1 MILKRGGRYGVRV
14 YRDGRQEW
22 IGTYSTRREA
32 KAAERRA
39 LDADSAS
46 MMTVAEFVPDYL
58 ARYERTRKG
67 SSADTARSSLRR
79 FEADFG
85 GRRLTEITR
94 VEAIKWAD
102 RVPPSKLPPV
112 ITAINAAVDAELIE
126 RNPFRGLSR
135 RSRGAPTSTRRPS
148 GSWPGFSTPATC
160 SATTRRRCRR

>member
-58 ARYERTRKG
+58 ARYERERKD
-67 SSADTARSSLRR
+67 SSYDTAKSSLVALQGGVRR
-79 FEADFG
+79 AHARVGRAPRGDLMGGARPAVAGAD
-85 GRRLTEITR
+85 RRQRCSTWRLT
-94 VEAIKWAD
+94 
-102 RVPPSKLPPV
+102 
-112 ITAINAAVDAELIE
+112 
-126 RNPFRGLSR
+126 
-135 RSRGAPTSTRRPS
+135 RS
-148 GSWPGFSTPATC
+148 
-160 SATTRRRCRR
+160 